1 MPPRPS
7 QSVPQHLPAFAEK
20 LGLDADDLARV
31 RRDPLFA
38 RLDDGALALLLADAA
53 VRRVGRGTVLFLQGE
68 PAERVYL
75 VLEGWVRLVRRSAD
89 GREVTIRIFGPG
101 ESLGEAVV
109 FLEEP
114 YPVTGEVVE
123 AARLLTIPRRSLMAA
138 LDRDPRLARAMIASL
153 ARRLHDF
160 VRQVE
165 QLTGRSTTERV
176 AGFLLRY
183 CPGSRGPCTV
193 ELPLDK
199 TLIAA
204 RLGMQPESFSRAL
217 ARLRRLGVTSH
228 GRRVEIA
235 DPAALRAFL
244 GEEP

>member
-1 MPPRPS
+1 MPASGRDPPADRP
-7 QSVPQHLPAFAEK
+7 PAFAHG
-20 LGLDADDLARV
+20 LGLDEADRERV
-31 RRDPLFA
+31 RRNPLFA
-38 RLDDGALALLLADAA
+38 RLDAAALARLLAGAV
-53 VRRVGRGTVLFLQGE
+53 VRRVGRGTLLFLQGE

-101 ESLGEAVV
+101 ESLGEAVA

-114 YPVTGEVVE
+114 YPVSGEVVE
-123 AARLLTIPRRSLMAA
+123 AARLLAIPRRVLVAA
-138 LDRDPRLARAMIASL
+138 VEEDPALARAMIASL

-165 QLTGRSTTERV
+165 QLSGRSTTERV

-183 CPGSRGPCTV
+183 CPDDRGACTV

-199 TLIAA
+199 SLVAA
-204 RLGMQPESFSRAL
+204 RLGMQPETFSRAL
-217 ARLRRLGVTSH
+217 ARLRRLGVASH

-235 DPAALRAFL
+235 DVAALRAFL
-244 GEEP
+244 GEGD